1 MARAGGA
8 AKRASTVVKLSKGGK
23 KKSMIKKGVAASS
36 NRLAS
41 GQSSELRD
49 VGGNTEKS
57 LSALEGLVAGDE
69 PGGLNSAEGAMRL
82 QAMMQGE
89 SMKLDKGKK
98 LKSEFGAVDEGLL
111 DALKAEPDD
120 RTDDHL
126 KLIEKH
132 CAWHPIFKDIKPM
145 LRRKMFRYLR
155 AKFFKF
161 GEVIVLQGDE
171 AASFCICY
179 QGSMSVHLWQ
189 DPAKVKE
196 MRKGRDKLM
205 ASVRARVRRHQYG
218 ACGEVVRMWRAVS
231 VCSRREQREAAAV
244 LDTLRALA
252 ACTRPT
258 SSCGVAWRRDTR
270 PKCSRS
276 AARWSRHSP
285 RARPSGGSVRRRSR
299 SARWRSRRGAR
310 PHAPP
315 SRPK

>member
-1 MARAGGA
+1 MESSKSEPALGTDKKARSSMARAGGA

-161 GEVIVLQGDE
+161 GEVIVS
-171 AASFCICY
+171 AS
-179 QGSMSVHLWQ
+179 
-189 DPAKVKE
+189 
-196 MRKGRDKLM
+196 
-205 ASVRARVRRHQYG
+205 
-218 ACGEVVRMWRAVS
+218 
-231 VCSRREQREAAAV
+231 
-244 LDTLRALA
+244 
-252 ACTRPT
+252 
-258 SSCGVAWRRDTR
+258 
-270 PKCSRS
+270 
-276 AARWSRHSP
+276 
-285 RARPSGGSVRRRSR
+285 
-299 SARWRSRRGAR
+299 
-310 PHAPP
+310 
-315 SRPK
+315 